1 LGFIY
6 RDPVVVNVIR
16 DGIPTPVPYAAALFD
31 YGRNRFERPLPVD
44 LGFAGFRIHYPL
56 NDPRVQDELIS
67 FLGASYF
74 RFLGRGQ
81 KYGLSG
87 RGIAVNTAG

>member
-1 LGFIY
+1 
-6 RDPVVVNVIR
+6 
-16 DGIPTPVPYAAALFD
+16 
-31 YGRNRFERPLPVD
+31 
-44 LGFAGFRIHYPL
+44 
-56 NDPRVQDELIS
+56 PRVQDELIS

-87 RGIAVNTAG
+87 RGIAVNTAGPGQEEFPIFREFWVETPTADAASCTVFALLDGESLTGAFRFTVFP